1 MARSKE
7 SLVVLVD
14 VGPSMHTFFED
25 TKHAVTSLFQ
35 QKLLFHQRDEVAIVA
50 FGNDTQNE
58 LFDETG
64 GDYEH
69 VAVIRGLDLVSLE
82 AFNSISSL
90 KLGKA
95 SADHLDA
102 LFVAVDLM
110 VKKLGEV
117 RKGNKQ
123 IVLITTGDSPVT
135 SPEHLE
141 ILGEQL
147 VKQGIKLDVVMLR
160 SMKTSTVSK
169 IAGQNEQHLK
179 KLVSD
184 VHGKL
189 KIVYDGL
196 PLLAATQ
203 PKVAPSSTFRGD
215 FEITPSLTIKV
226 FVYKKTYAAKF
237 PFLHRYSDKAPAD
250 DPAATRA
257 VQGSKEYRS
266 TTNSDVTV
274 PPDQIT
280 KGFRYGPQLVPISAT
295 EEAQLRFKADKG
307 VRLIGFTEA
316 HNVPRHN
323 FLKDV
328 NVFLPEAGNE
338 KATVAISALARALAA
353 AKKVAIVRCVFRIGA
368 RVVVGVLSPNLAEDD
383 FTPDCFHFNVLP
395 FAEDIRE
402 FAFSSFDEKRKP
414 TSEQLEI
421 ARSLVRKLDLGP
433 SPVKEESY
441 KPEDTVN
448 PAIQHFCTTV
458 HKRALKP
465 EIELPPVDEKLK
477 QLLTPKKDLIESP
490 AMQKFKQHFQLTH
503 LDKKGKAE
511 PRKTWGEKVAV
522 TEAEEKADDARSAA
536 MDESAV
542 TDGPISPQ
550 KLTSREVDEVG
561 SVTPVEDFQGLLAR
575 REGDKWVDTAVAG
588 MEKVIE
594 HMLDTAHGGN
604 TFAKALDCLVAIREG
619 CVMHEEPLKYN
630 GFLRRLEEKCRNPQ
644 LSAFWQQIKDR
655 KITFISKDE
664 SPDRHTNVQHAEE
677 SGIPRI
683 ILHLPEEQSPSMC
696 RRAII
701 LHVGEAWQVMQCRLS
716 HGLAVRPA
724 NALVVQASQFG
735 LQQQQLHVQ
744 PLDSPAVRLQQAPH
758 SRAQIDK
765 VAGSKVLLLK
775 Y

>member
-14 VGPSMHTFFED
+14 VGSSMHTFFED
-25 TKHAVTSLFQ
+25 TKQAITSLFQ

-50 FGNDTQNE
+50 FGNDTNNE

-69 VAVIRGLDLVSLE
+69 VAVIRELDVVSLE

-95 SADHLDA
+95 SADYWKVCMECNIYVLNYEVALDYSRADLDA

-117 RKGNKQ
+117 KKGNKQ

-147 VKQGIKLDVVMLR
+147 VKQGIKLDVVMLS
-160 SMKTSTVSK
+160 SMPTSTVSK
-169 IAGQNEQHLK
+169 IAGQNEQHLQ

-189 KIVYDGL
+189 EIVSEGL
-196 PLLAATQ
+196 PLLAAIQ

-280 KGFRYGPQLVPISAT
+280 KGFRYGHQLVPISAT

-323 FLKDV
+323 FMKDV

-353 AKKVAIVRCVFRIGA
+353 AKKVAIVRCAFRIGA
-368 RVVVGVLSPNLAEDD
+368 RVVVGVLSPHVAQDD

-395 FAEDIRE
+395 FSEDIRE
-402 FAFSSFDEKRKP
+402 FAFSSFDEKKKP
-414 TSEQLEI
+414 TSEQFEI
-421 ARSLVRKLDLGP
+421 ARTLVRKLDLGP
-433 SPVKEESY
+433 SNVKESY
-441 KPEDTVN
+441 KPEDTIN
-448 PAIQHFCTTV
+448 PAIQ
-458 HKRALKP
+458 RALKQ

-490 AMQKFKQHFQLTH
+490 ALQKFQQHFQLTH

-511 PRKTWGEKVAV
+511 PRKTWGEKLAV
-522 TEAEEKADDARSAA
+522 IEAEEKADDGGSAT

-542 TDGPISPQ
+542 TDGPISP
-550 KLTSREVDEVG
+550 
-561 SVTPVEDFQGLLAR
+561 
-575 REGDKWVDTAVAG
+575 
-588 MEKVIE
+588 
-594 HMLDTAHGGN
+594 
-604 TFAKALDCLVAIREG
+604 
-619 CVMHEEPLKYN
+619 
-630 GFLRRLEEKCRNPQ
+630 
-644 LSAFWQQIKDR
+644 
-655 KITFISKDE
+655 
-664 SPDRHTNVQHAEE
+664 
-677 SGIPRI
+677 
-683 ILHLPEEQSPSMC
+683 
-696 RRAII
+696 
-701 LHVGEAWQVMQCRLS
+701 
-716 HGLAVRPA
+716 
-724 NALVVQASQFG
+724 
-735 LQQQQLHVQ
+735 
-744 PLDSPAVRLQQAPH
+744 
-758 SRAQIDK
+758 
-765 VAGSKVLLLK
+765 
-775 Y
+775 

>member
-14 VGPSMHTFFED
+14 VGTSMHTLFED
-25 TKHAVTSLFQ
+25 TKQAITSFFQ
-35 QKLLFHQRDEVAIVA
+35 QKLLFHQREEVAIVA
-50 FGNDTQNE
+50 FGNDTDNE

-69 VAVIRGLDLVSLE
+69 VAVIRGLDVVSLE

-95 SADHLDA
+95 SADYLDA

-110 VKKLGEV
+110 VKKLGEL

-160 SMKTSTVSK
+160 STKTSTVSK
-169 IAGQNEQHLK
+169 IAGQNAQHLK
-179 KLVSD
+179 KLVSE

-189 KIVYDGL
+189 EIVSEGL
-196 PLLAATQ
+196 PLLAAIQ

-266 TTNSDVTV
+266 TTNADVTV

-307 VRLIGFTEA
+307 VCLIGFTEA

-323 FLKDV
+323 FMKDV

-368 RVVVGVLSPNLAEDD
+368 RVVVGVLSPHLAQDD

-414 TSEQLEI
+414 TSEQFEI
-421 ARSLVRKLDLGP
+421 ARTLVRKLDLGP
-433 SPVKEESY
+433 SNVKEESY

-448 PAIQHFCTTV
+448 PAIQHFCATV

-465 EIELPPVDEKLK
+465 EIEVPPVDEKLK
-477 QLLTPKKDLIESP
+477 QLLTPKKDFIESP
-490 AMQKFKQHFQLTH
+490 AMQKFQQHFQLTH

-511 PRKTWGEKVAV
+511 PRKTWGTKVAV
-522 TEAEEKADDARSAA
+522 TEAEEKEEKADDGGSAI

-561 SVTPVEDFQGLLAR
+561 SVTPVEDFQALLTR

-594 HMLDTAHGGN
+594 NLLDTAHQGN
-604 TFAKALDCLVAIREG
+604 TFAKALGCLVAFREG
-619 CVMHEEPLKYN
+619 CVMHEEPSKYN
-630 GFLRRLEEKCRNPQ
+630 EFLRRLEERCRSPQ
-644 LSAFWQQIKDR
+644 LSDFWQQIKER
-655 KITFISKDE
+655 KITLISKDE
-664 SPDRHTNVQHAEE
+664 SPDSDVTPGE
-677 SGIPRI
+677 SR
-683 ILHLPEEQSPSMC
+683 SF
-696 RRAII
+696 
-701 LHVGEAWQVMQCRLS
+701 LS
-716 HGLAVRPA
+716 RE
-724 NALVVQASQFG
+724 
-735 LQQQQLHVQ
+735 
-744 PLDSPAVRLQQAPH
+744 
-758 SRAQIDK
+758 
-765 VAGSKVLLLK
+765 
-775 Y
+775 